1 MSYKFPLRFLIAIFV
16 LALLVGACGSDDG
29 DDVASEG
36 TPAEEAMDEDMDME
50 EAEHSEEYE
59 FGDPMDASDE
69 ARVIEITAND
79 DFTFSPES
87 VSVTEGETVTF
98 QVTNAGAIPHDFVLG
113 DSEMQDE
120 HEAEMAEMGDDMA
133 MHDEPNAF
141 VLEPGETMEMT
152 WHMTESGE
160 IIFGC
165 HQPGHYVAGMLG
177 TVAIEA

>member
-1 MSYKFPLRFLIAIFV
+1 MSYKSPLRFLIAIFV
-16 LALLVGACGSDDG
+16 LALVVGACGSDDG

-50 EAEHSEEYE
+50 EAEEYE

-69 ARVIEITAND
+69 SRVIEITAND

-87 VSVTEGETVTF
+87 VTVTEGETVTF